1 MSEKTEQATSQKLQE
16 SRKKG
21 QVAQSQDIP
30 KLLISIGILETIFA
44 LVEYG
49 MQRIE
54 SMMLLP
60 LVRLRD
66 PFGHAMEE
74 ILTNSLLVLV
84 LFSAIVCSIALLLRV
99 LGGWIQ
105 FGPLFSVEALLPKP
119 ESLNPVNHFKNM
131 FSGRQMAQLLT
142 SLIKAAAMGL
152 VLWLSLETEI
162 GNLGR
167 LAQST
172 LDGFWHGVLQLF
184 ISCARRVLLV
194 LLVLSLMDFGVQR
207 FFFLKQQ
214 RMSREDIRNEYK
226 QNEGDPHM
234 KGHRRQVAQDILN
247 EEPKVVRNVTV
258 EDANVLLVNPTHYA
272 VGLYYRSGETPLP
285 RLMFKAHGDDA
296 HYLIDQAQRAHIPVV
311 RYIWLTRTLYR
322 TTPEGSWIPRETLK
336 AVAQVYRLLR
346 ELEDSYLSEVVELE
360 EEPFL

>member
-21 QVAQSQDIP
+21 QVGQSQDIP
-30 KLLISIGILETIFA
+30 KLLISIGILEAIFA

-60 LVRLRD
+60 LLRLSD

-74 ILTNSLLVLV
+74 VLTDSLLVLV

-105 FGPLFSVEALLPKP
+105 FGPLFSVEALFPKP

-194 LLVLSLMDFGVQR
+194 LLVLSLIDFGVQR

-214 RMSREDIRNEYK
+214 RMSREDIRNESK
-226 QNEGDPHM
+226 QNEGDPEM

-247 EEPKVVRNVTV
+247 EVPRVVRNVAV
-258 EDANVLLVNPTHYA
+258 EEANVLLVNPTHYA

-296 HYLIDQAQRAHIPVV
+296 HYLVDQAQRAHIPVV

-360 EEPFL
+360 EEPFP

>member
-1 MSEKTEQATSQKLQE
+1 MSEKTEQATPQKLQE

-21 QVAQSQDIP
+21 QVGQSQDIP
-30 KLLISIGILETIFA
+30 KLLISIGILEAIFA
-44 LVEYG
+44 LVEDG
-49 MQRIE
+49 MQRME

-60 LVRLRD
+60 LLRLRD

-74 ILTNSLLVLV
+74 VLSDSLLVLA

-142 SLIKAAAMGL
+142 SIIKAAAIGV
-152 VLWLSLETEI
+152 VLWLSLAPEM
-162 GNLGR
+162 GNLAR

-194 LLVLSLMDFGVQR
+194 LLALSLMDFGVQR

-214 RMSREDIRNEYK
+214 RMSHEDIRNEYK

-247 EEPKVVRNVTV
+247 EEPSAARNVAV
-258 EDANVLLVNPTHYA
+258 EEADVLLVNPTHYA
-272 VGLYYRSGETPLP
+272 VGLYYRPGETPLP
-285 RLMFKAHGDDA
+285 RLVFKAHGDDA
-296 HYLIDQAQRAHIPVV
+296 HYLVDQAQRAHIPVV

-346 ELEDSYLSEVVELE
+346 ELEDSYLNEVIELE
-360 EEPFL
+360 EEPFP